1 MKKKDLFKTFLALIL
16 VFCAFQIREYK
27 NSRGQDL
34 TSIVE
39 NIKQDFAQ
47 NTSMGT
53 SGIKITKVSNDS
65 LMKIAVLNHSNP
77 NNSRILLEF
86 FLEEMGFPKDIIFL
100 KLEKIIH
107 KGLFS
112 NEVAGWFYFPSG
124 EMIIDETLVSDPI
137 QLAATIRHELDHF
150 EKAAQICKSFGIEKF
165 SKYFNPDEF
174 NYEFWKTASQYAKTA
189 DFDVTLY
196 HNALL
201 RSAQMEENDTFGA
214 YAYYFNKS
222 EDLRNPLEISAYAI
236 SEQIYKAFG
245 KEYSPA
251 KEKKIVEKFNKIDWQ
266 IYNFTEK
273 DSLFK
278 NSRIILFDYLYM
290 KNMTQNDEELALF
303 YKEKNPRFYSMY
315 NRRLSYYTDIN
326 PSEESN
332 KINETLNLLENM
344 LMMTQKQI
352 TQEDIKNAYEFKFE
366 TLLLEAKRYE
376 NISKENLK
384 IKRLLKQMI
393 DDYMEIS
400 HKYNLVQGSQLE
412 LRMLL
417 LKIYFENGKISRQQR
432 QKIYSNK
439 EFTDIMQKNKIPI
452 NNQGKEYVLKE
463 LLRQTSF

>member
-1 MKKKDLFKTFLALIL
+1 
-16 VFCAFQIREYK
+16 
-27 NSRGQDL
+27 
-34 TSIVE
+34 
-39 NIKQDFAQ
+39 
-47 NTSMGT
+47 
-53 SGIKITKVSNDS
+53 
-65 LMKIAVLNHSNP
+65 
-77 NNSRILLEF
+77 
-86 FLEEMGFPKDIIFL
+86 
-100 KLEKIIH
+100 
-107 KGLFS
+107 
-112 NEVAGWFYFPSG
+112 
-124 EMIIDETLVSDPI
+124 
-137 QLAATIRHELDHF
+137 
-150 EKAAQICKSFGIEKF
+150 
-165 SKYFNPDEF
+165 
-174 NYEFWKTASQYAKTA
+174 
-189 DFDVTLY
+189 
-196 HNALL
+196 
-201 RSAQMEENDTFGA
+201 
-214 YAYYFNKS
+214 
-222 EDLRNPLEISAYAI
+222 
-236 SEQIYKAFG
+236 
-245 KEYSPA
+245 
-251 KEKKIVEKFNKIDWQ
+251 
-266 IYNFTEK
+266 
-273 DSLFK
+273 
-278 NSRIILFDYLYM
+278 
-290 KNMTQNDEELALF
+290 MTQNDEELALF
-303 YKEKNPRFYSMY
+303 YKEKNPRFYSIY

-432 QKIYSNK
+432 QKIYSNM